1 MEEAAAEK
9 AAQNKR
15 LELEAAL
22 EEAAEKAAQNKI
34 LKLEYAL
41 KKAVAEKAADKKA
54 TQKLKVIVLGTIG
67 IGKSTM
73 MNVLCGKDEIFKTS
87 DAAEGC
93 T

>member
-1 MEEAAAEK
+1 LEEAAAEK

-41 KKAVAEKAADKKA
+41 KKAVTGKAVTEKV
-54 TQKLKVIVLGTIG
+54 KVIVLGTIG